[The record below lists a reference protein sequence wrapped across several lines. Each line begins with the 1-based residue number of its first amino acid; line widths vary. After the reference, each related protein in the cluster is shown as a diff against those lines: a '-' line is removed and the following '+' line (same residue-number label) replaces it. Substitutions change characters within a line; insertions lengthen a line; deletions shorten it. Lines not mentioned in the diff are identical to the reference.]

1 MFNAEFGSWDILEPA
16 LERYEANFNQP
27 FPVYEYIE
35 VTRNDKYDFS
45 IVGCKKLTELIDE
58 KIKNNEAVAIPDGY
72 IERLY

>member
-35 VTRNDKYDFS
+35 VTRNDSMIFLLS
-45 IVGCKKLTELIDE
+45 VA
-58 KIKNNEAVAIPDGY
+58 KN
-72 IERLY
+72 